1 MGRFSKFEW
10 ERKNYPVLK
19 DWVYLDHPSSGL
31 IHKAGY
37 QAMEDYLRDRLEH
50 GLSYE
55 DYVSNWRFAD
65 ALREDIGRMLGCSGE
80 DIAYGYNSSQLLNIF
95 INGLVLQPGDN
106 IVTTEL
112 SYDAGR
118 YTLLHQQG
126 RHVEIRFAKANNFAT
141 ASDRIFALADARTRA
156 IVLSHVEHGTGFRH
170 DLKEIGAFCR
180 ERGIWLAVD
189 ATQSCGAMQIHVD
202 EMQVDFLTVSCYKWL
217 QSYLGQGFAYVSGP
231 LRQVL
236 RLSDTGWTG
245 EKERFHG
252 EFYPNPSDTARRY
265 ECGGINFAGLHSL
278 KASIENYMRLGGEDI
293 QDYILSLTNYFYER
307 VHQDL
312 PSHIRIVGDF
322 SPGNRSSIVVLEVPE
337 GLDDEMAA
345 QSGFRVHCPK
355 PGRMRVGFHYC
366 TNQKDIDK
374 FLAYLKTLK

>member
-19 DWVYLDHPSSGL
+19 EWVYLDHPSNGL

-37 QAMEDYLRDRLEH
+37 RAMENYLRDRLEY

-65 ALREDIGRMLGCSGE
+65 ALREDIGRMIGCSGD

-95 INGLVLQPGDN
+95 TNGLSLKPGDN

-118 YTLLHQQG
+118 YTLLHKRDCG
-126 RHVEIRFAKANNFAT
+126 AEIRFAKAENFAT
-141 ASDRIFALADARTRA
+141 APESIFALTDQNTRA
-156 IVLSHVEHGTGFRH
+156 VVLSHVEHGTGFRH
-170 DLKEIGAFCR
+170 DLKKIGAFCR
-180 ERGIWLAVD
+180 REKIWLAVD
-189 ATQSCGAMQIHVD
+189 ATQSCGAMQIDVK

-217 QSYLGQGFAYVSGP
+217 QSYLGQGFAYVSAP
-231 LRQVL
+231 LRQIL
-236 RLSDTGWTG
+236 HLSDIGWTG
-245 EKERFHG
+245 EKDRFHG
-252 EFYPNPSDTARRY
+252 AFEPEPNDAAKRY

-307 VHQDL
+307 ARQEL
-312 PSHIRIVGDF
+312 PHIRILGSF
-322 SPGNRSSIVVLEVPE
+322 PPENRSSIVTLAVPE
-337 GLDDEMAA
+337 NLNDETVA
-345 QSGFRVHCPK
+345 QAGFRVHCAK
-355 PGRMRVGFHYC
+355 PGRMRIGFHYC
-366 TNQKDIDK
+366 TNREDIER
-374 FLAYLKTLK
+374 FLAYLKTLVR